1 MNFLRRG
8 IEKMNFP
15 EKIKF
20 FRIKNGYT
28 QSELAKMIGT
38 DRASISRYENG
49 EMIPDMYKAVK
60 IATLMGTTCE
70 ELVSTENYG
79 QI

>member
-1 MNFLRRG
+1 
-8 IEKMNFP
+8 MNFP

-20 FRIKNGYT
+20 FRIQSGYT
-28 QSELAKMIGT
+28 QAELAKMIGT

-49 EMIPDMYKAVK
+49 EMIPNVYKAVK

-70 ELVSTENYG
+70 ELVNEKRRE
-79 QI
+79 